1 MSRLFA
7 KVNTIFAVL
16 GAAILLF
23 IMFSISY
30 GALTRYFNF
39 PSPIWIVQ
47 INEYS
52 LVWVCFLATA
62 WVLAEN
68 KHVRVDILMSRFDQ
82 KRQTVLLFIQDAVSI
97 VLCAVLCYLGSLSTW
112 EHLRDK
118 VMDVGSIDVP
128 KGWVI
133 GVIPLGFLLLT
144 LQFLQR
150 TVEDVRRLK
159 SEGGSREEPSQKPEA
174 GTTSGKAGG

>member
-1 MSRLFA
+1 MLKLFA
-7 KVNTIFAVL
+7 RISTVSAVF
-16 GAAILLF
+16 GAGIMLF

-30 GALTRYFNF
+30 GALTRTFNL

-62 WVLAEN
+62 WVLGEN
-68 KHVRVDILMSRFDQ
+68 KHVRVDILMTRFGQ
-82 KRQTVLLFIQDAVSI
+82 RRQTILLCIQDTVSTA
-97 VLCAVLCYLGSLSTW
+97 LCGVFCYLGGLSTW

-118 VMDVGSIDVP
+118 VVDVGSIDVP

-144 LQFLQR
+144 LQFLLR

-159 SEGGSREEPSQKPEA
+159 ADGGSRGIHSPRSEM
-174 GTTSGKAGG
+174 GTTPGKAGG

>member
-1 MSRLFA
+1 MLKLFA
-7 KVNTIFAVL
+7 RISAVSAVF
-16 GAAILLF
+16 GAGIMLF

-30 GALTRYFNF
+30 GALTRTFNL

-68 KHVRVDILMSRFDQ
+68 KHVRVDILMTRFGRR
-82 KRQTVLLFIQDAVSI
+82 KQTILLFIQDTVSTA
-97 VLCAVLCYLGSLSTW
+97 LCGVFCYLGGLSTW

-118 VMDVGSIDVP
+118 VVDVGSIDVP

-133 GVIPLGFLLLT
+133 GVIPLGFFLLT
-144 LQFLQR
+144 LQFLLR

-159 SEGGSREEPSQKPEA
+159 AEGGSQGKHSPRSEM
-174 GTTSGKAGG
+174 GTTPGKVGG

>member
-1 MSRLFA
+1 MLKLFA
-7 KVNTIFAVL
+7 RVSAVSAVF
-16 GAAILLF
+16 GAGIMLF

-30 GALTRYFNF
+30 GALTRTFNL

-62 WVLAEN
+62 WVLSEN

-82 KRQTVLLFIQDAVSI
+82 GKQTILLFIQDAVST
-97 VLCAVLCYLGSLSTW
+97 VLCGAFCCLGILSTW

-118 VMDVGSIDVP
+118 VVDVGSIDVP
-128 KGWVI
+128 KGWVLV
-133 GVIPLGFLLLT
+133 VIPLGFLLLA
-144 LQFLQR
+144 LQFLLR
-150 TVEDVRRLK
+150 TIEDVQRLK
-159 SEGGSREEPSQKPEA
+159 VGGGSLGKPSPRSEA
-174 GTTSGKAGG
+174 GMTPGKAGG

>member
-1 MSRLFA
+1 MLKLFA
-7 KVNTIFAVL
+7 GIRAVSAVF
-16 GAAILLF
+16 GAGIMLF

-30 GALTRYFNF
+30 GALTRTFNL

-68 KHVRVDILMSRFDQ
+68 KHVRVDILMTRFGRR
-82 KRQTVLLFIQDAVSI
+82 KQTILLFIQDTVSTA
-97 VLCAVLCYLGSLSTW
+97 LCGVFCYLGGLSTW

-118 VMDVGSIDVP
+118 VVDVGSIDVP

-144 LQFLQR
+144 FQFFLR

-159 SEGGSREEPSQKPEA
+159 AEGGSRGRPSPVSEL
-174 GTTSGKAGG
+174 GTTPGKAGG

>member
-1 MSRLFA
+1 MLKLFA
-7 KVNTIFAVL
+7 GISAVSAVF
-16 GAAILLF
+16 GAGLMLF

-30 GALTRYFNF
+30 GALTRTFNL

-68 KHVRVDILMSRFDQ
+68 KHVRVDILMTRFGRR
-82 KRQTVLLFIQDAVSI
+82 KQTILLFIQDTVSTA
-97 VLCAVLCYLGSLSTW
+97 LCGVFCYLGGLSTW

-118 VMDVGSIDVP
+118 VVDVGSIDVP
-128 KGWVI
+128 KGWILV
-133 GVIPLGFLLLT
+133 VIPAGFLLLT
-144 LQFLQR
+144 LQFLLR
-150 TVEDVRRLK
+150 AADDIRWLKTNGESGRLL
-159 SEGGSREEPSQKPEA
+159 
-174 GTTSGKAGG
+174 

>member
-1 MSRLFA
+1 MLKLFA
-7 KVNTIFAVL
+7 GISAVSAVF
-16 GAAILLF
+16 GAGLMLF

-30 GALTRYFNF
+30 GALTRTFNL

-68 KHVRVDILMSRFDQ
+68 KHVRVDILMSRFSEKGQRILLLTQDTVS
-82 KRQTVLLFIQDAVSI
+82 TVLCGVF
-97 VLCAVLCYLGSLSTW
+97 CYLGTLSTW

-118 VMDVGSIDVP
+118 VVDVGSIDVP
-128 KGWVI
+128 KAWVI
-133 GVIPLGFLLLT
+133 GVIPVGFLLLT
-144 LQFLQR
+144 LQFFLR
-150 TVEDVRRLK
+150 AVEDVRCLK
-159 SEGGSREEPSQKPEA
+159 TEGGSRGKPSPRSEM
-174 GTTSGKAGG
+174 GTTPGKVGG

>member
-1 MSRLFA
+1 MTKWFA
-7 KVNTIFAVL
+7 KVNVSFAVL

-30 GALTRYFNF
+30 GALTRYFKL

-82 KRQTVLLFIQDAVSI
+82 KRQTILLSLQDAVST
-97 VLCAVLCYLGSLSTW
+97 VLCGVFCYLGSLSTW

-118 VMDVGSIDVP
+118 VIDVGSIDVP

-144 LQFLQR
+144 LQFFLR
-150 TVEDVRRLK
+150 TVEDVRRLR
-159 SEGGSREEPSQKPEA
+159 SEGGSRGEPSPRPEA
-174 GTTSGKAGG
+174 GATPGKAGG